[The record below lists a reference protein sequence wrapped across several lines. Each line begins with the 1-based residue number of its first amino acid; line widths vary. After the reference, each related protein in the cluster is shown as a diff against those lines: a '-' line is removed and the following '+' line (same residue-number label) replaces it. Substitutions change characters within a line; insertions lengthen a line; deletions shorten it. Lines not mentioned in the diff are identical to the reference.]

1 MTSKR
6 KSAVTKEQ
14 TGLNIPK
21 TRLEASVKKKIKPK
35 CNTDFINQQQTTL
48 QQITSN
54 RNAVIFMLTT

>member
-6 KSAVTKEQ
+6 KLAVTKEQ

-21 TRLEASVKKKIKPK
+21 TRLEALVKKKIKPK

-48 QQITSN
+48 QQITS
-54 RNAVIFMLTT
+54 T